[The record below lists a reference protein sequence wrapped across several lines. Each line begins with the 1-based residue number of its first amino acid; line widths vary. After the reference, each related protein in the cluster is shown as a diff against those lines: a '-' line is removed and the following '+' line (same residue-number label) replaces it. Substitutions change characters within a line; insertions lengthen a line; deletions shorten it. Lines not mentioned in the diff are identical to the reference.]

1 MSRRWWLPAIAV
13 ALGVTVIGSV
23 AYSWDPPLP
32 PTAADSSV
40 PAVSAEVLHRA
51 GERRVFFGHM
61 SVGWN
66 LLSGVSAIYAAASI
80 RQPSVVQISV
90 GEPFSGFPADQGG
103 IVHAEIGV
111 NGDPLGKL
119 ANFDAMVRGGIAAQ
133 VDVAVL
139 KFCYTDFGADT
150 DVDAVFAKYS
160 ATIQSLQRDFPAIH
174 FVYSTVPLEVPPSG
188 VKGLLKSWL
197 GRDANVQRMQ
207 FNALVRQH
215 FGGAELFDVAT
226 VEITAP
232 DGSTNVGLYPA
243 YSSDG
248 SHLNNTG
255 AKVLGA
261 HFLQLVA
268 SVGS

>member
-1 MSRRWWLPAIAV
+1 MTRRWWLPAIAI
-13 ALGVTVIGSV
+13 ALGVAVVGTV
-23 AYSWDPPLP
+23 AHNWDPPLP
-32 PTAADSSV
+32 PAAADSLA
-40 PAVSAEVLHRA
+40 PAVPAEVLQRA

-66 LLSGVSAIYAAASI
+66 LLSGVAAIYSADSI
-80 RQPSVVQISV
+80 RQPAEVQIKV
-90 GEPFSGFPADQGG
+90 GESFLGFPAGQGG

-119 ANFDAMVRGGIAAQ
+119 VNFDAMVRSGIAAQ

-139 KFCYTDFGADT
+139 KFCYTEFGADT
-150 DVDAVFAKYS
+150 DVEAVFAKYA
-160 ATIQSLQRDFPAIH
+160 ATMQELRRDFPRVH
-174 FVYSTVPLEVPPSG
+174 FLYATVPLEVPPSG

-197 GRDANVQRMQ
+197 GRDANVQRER

-215 FGGAELFDVAT
+215 FGGPALFDVAA
-226 VEITAP
+226 VEATAP
-232 DGSTNVGLYPA
+232 DGSASAGLYPP

-248 SHLNNTG
+248 SHLNGTG
-255 AKVLGA
+255 AKVLAA